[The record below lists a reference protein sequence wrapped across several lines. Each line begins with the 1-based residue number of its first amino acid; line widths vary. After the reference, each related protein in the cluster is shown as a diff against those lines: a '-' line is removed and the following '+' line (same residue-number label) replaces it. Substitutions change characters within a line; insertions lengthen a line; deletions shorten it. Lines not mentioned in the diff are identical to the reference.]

1 MLDHEKRRIL
11 FTIKEYK
18 KRLLLLDAAIE
29 EFTLKAR
36 MNDTVPWKHVC
47 DNDKDLLHHADSIA
61 ICLRSEISK
70 LESLINIKEG
80 TGDDVR

>member
-1 MLDHEKRRIL
+1 
-11 FTIKEYK
+11 
-18 KRLLLLDAAIE
+18 
-29 EFTLKAR
+29 
-36 MNDTVPWKHVC
+36 MNDTVPWEHVC